1 LELAA
6 RQDPEVLD
14 VAQSLAAI
22 VLGSDEVRLAQNV
35 ARSGPF
41 AVVHAVV
48 LAEFIIARS
57 TEVVRHGIAE
67 TE

>member
-1 LELAA
+1 M
-6 RQDPEVLD
+6 
-14 VAQSLAAI
+14 
-22 VLGSDEVRLAQNV
+22 LGSDEGRLAQNV